1 MNVEVPRLR
10 GMALRAA
17 MLLLCLVIAGA
28 GGAAS
33 DIDARFTVHDL
44 TREHARALAS
54 ASPSARVPA
63 RTAATWCG
71 TPTQADLAPNAVAGS
86 PVHWVYAIPSDG
98 PDRFGSYGS
107 LMQGDAESIDAWWRG
122 QDPLRTP
129 RNDLAPFS
137 CGSQLDLTLFRLTQS
152 SSQLASVDA
161 RFTAITSS
169 LMMRGFGSRH
179 TKYLV
184 YYDGPVEPDIC
195 GQGGSSSSGLGFAVV
210 YVQACPGVPW
220 NTTAAHELLHA
231 LGAVSNGA
239 PNNCPDPDDGH
250 VCDNPY
256 DMMYPF
262 GDETP
267 ITGLALDSGRDD
279 YYGHS
284 GAWFDTQDSPWL
296 VQLDRQVPFALTVS
310 GSGSVTADVPG
321 LRCSQTCTTTWSAG
335 TALELSATPASRN
348 KTRRLGLELLG
359 TVDLQGGRGD
369 REVGIGGVRPRDLP
383 VDRRCQRPRLGSK
396 LAPRHRL
403 PATVLGARSLPR
415 GGSPVTGSL
424 EGVALQ
430 AVERRV
436 SWQGNLLR
444 TDDERDECPRRLRPP
459 LDGRRLAERVDVAMT

>member
-1 MNVEVPRLR
+1 MVRLA
-10 GMALRAA
+10 ALLVTLA
-17 MLLLCLVIAGA
+17 LCAAGA
-28 GGAAS
+28 SRNAETNE
-33 DIDARFTVHDL
+33 RWLVHDL
-44 TREHARALAS
+44 AREQARMLAS
-54 ASPSARVPA
+54 SSSSARVPA

-71 TPTQADLAPNAVAGS
+71 TPAQADLAPNSVAGS

-98 PDRFGSYGS
+98 PDRFSSYGS

-161 RFTAITSS
+161 RFNAITSS

-184 YYDGPVEPDIC
+184 YYDGPVEPEIC

-231 LGAVSNGA
+231 LGAVSSSA
-239 PNNCPDPDDGH
+239 PNNCPEPDDGH
-250 VCDNPY
+250 TCDSPY
-256 DMMYPF
+256 DLMFPF

-267 ITGLALDSGRDD
+267 ITGLTLDSGRDD
-279 YYGHS
+279 YYGHA

-321 LRCSQTCTTTWSAG
+321 LRCSQSCTTTWSAG
-335 TALELSATPASRN
+335 TALELSATPTAGTKLVSWGTSCSGRSTC
-348 KTRRLGLELLG
+348 KVVVEPGRSVSAVFAPATYRLTVAVSGRG
-359 TVDLQGGRGD
+359 TVRSSRSGIACPTRCSALVPSYEATRLTPAPAKGWRFKQWSGACRGK
-369 REVGIGGVRPRDLP
+369 GVCSVPMTSATSARA
-383 VDRRCQRPRLGSK
+383 VFARR
-396 LAPRHRL
+396 
-403 PATVLGARSLPR
+403 
-415 GGSPVTGSL
+415 
-424 EGVALQ
+424 
-430 AVERRV
+430 
-436 SWQGNLLR
+436 
-444 TDDERDECPRRLRPP
+444 
-459 LDGRRLAERVDVAMT
+459 

>member
-1 MNVEVPRLR
+1 MNGEVPRLR
-10 GMALRAA
+10 GMALRVA
-17 MLLLCLVIAGA
+17 MLLLCLAVGGA

-33 DIDARFTVHDL
+33 EIDARFSVHDL
-44 TREHARALAS
+44 TREHARTLAS
-54 ASPSARVPA
+54 SSPSARVPA

-98 PDRFGSYGS
+98 PDRFSSYGS

-152 SSQLASVDA
+152 SSQLSSVDA
-161 RFTAITSS
+161 RFNAITSS

-220 NTTAAHELLHA
+220 NTTAAHELVHA
-231 LGAVSNGA
+231 LGAVSSSA
-239 PNNCPDPDDGH
+239 PNNCPEPDDGH
-250 VCDNPY
+250 TCDNPY
-256 DMMYPF
+256 DLMFPF

-267 ITGLALDSGRDD
+267 ITGLTLDSGRDD
-279 YYGHS
+279 YYGHA

-321 LRCSQTCTTTWSAG
+321 LHCSQSCTTTWSAG
-335 TALELSATPASRN
+335 TAIELSATPTAGTKLVNWGASCSGRSTC
-348 KTRRLGLELLG
+348 KVVVEPGRSVSAVFAPAAYRLTVAVSGRG
-359 TVDLQGGRGD
+359 TVRSSRPGIACPTRCSALVPSYETTRLTPAPAKGWRFKQWSGACRGK
-369 REVGIGGVRPRDLP
+369 GVCSVPMTSATSARA
-383 VDRRCQRPRLGSK
+383 VFVRR
-396 LAPRHRL
+396 
-403 PATVLGARSLPR
+403 
-415 GGSPVTGSL
+415 
-424 EGVALQ
+424 
-430 AVERRV
+430 
-436 SWQGNLLR
+436 
-444 TDDERDECPRRLRPP
+444 
-459 LDGRRLAERVDVAMT
+459 

>member
-1 MNVEVPRLR
+1 MNGEVPRLR
-10 GMALRAA
+10 GMALRVA
-17 MLLLCLVIAGA
+17 MLLLCLAVGGA

-33 DIDARFTVHDL
+33 EIDTRFTVHDL
-44 TREHARALAS
+44 TREHARTLAS
-54 ASPSARVPA
+54 SSPSARVPA

-98 PDRFGSYGS
+98 PDRFSSYGS

-152 SSQLASVDA
+152 SSQLSSVDA
-161 RFTAITSS
+161 RFNAITSS

-220 NTTAAHELLHA
+220 NTTAAHELVHA
-231 LGAVSNGA
+231 LGAVSSSA
-239 PNNCPDPDDGH
+239 PNNCPEPDDGH
-250 VCDNPY
+250 TCDNPY
-256 DMMYPF
+256 DLMFPF

-279 YYGHS
+279 YYGHA

-321 LRCSQTCTTTWSAG
+321 LHCSQSCTTTWSAG
-335 TALELSATPASRN
+335 TAIELSATPTAGTKLVSWGASCSGRSTC
-348 KTRRLGLELLG
+348 KVVVEPGRSVSAVFAPATYRL
-359 TVDLQGGRGD
+359 TVAVSGRGSV
-369 REVGIGGVRPRDLP
+369 RSSRPGIACPTRCSALVPSYETTRLTPAPAKGWRFKQWSGACRGKGVCSVPMTSATSARA
-383 VDRRCQRPRLGSK
+383 VFVRR
-396 LAPRHRL
+396 
-403 PATVLGARSLPR
+403 
-415 GGSPVTGSL
+415 
-424 EGVALQ
+424 
-430 AVERRV
+430 
-436 SWQGNLLR
+436 
-444 TDDERDECPRRLRPP
+444 
-459 LDGRRLAERVDVAMT
+459 

>member
-1 MNVEVPRLR
+1 
-10 GMALRAA
+10 MALAA
-17 MLLLCLVIAGA
+17 MVLCAAGRR
-28 GGAAS
+28 GRRR
-33 DIDARFTVHDL
+33 ARRDERWVVHDL
-44 TREHARALAS
+44 TREHARTLAS
-54 ASPSARVPA
+54 SSPSARVPA

-98 PDRFGSYGS
+98 PDRFSSYGS

-152 SSQLASVDA
+152 SSQLSSVDA
-161 RFTAITSS
+161 RFNAITSS

-231 LGAVSNGA
+231 LGAVSSSA
-239 PNNCPDPDDGH
+239 PNNCPEPDDGH
-250 VCDNPY
+250 TCDNPY
-256 DMMYPF
+256 DLMFPF

-267 ITGLALDSGRDD
+267 ITGLTLDSGRDD
-279 YYGHS
+279 YYGHA

-321 LRCSQTCTTTWSAG
+321 LHCSQSCTTTWSAG
-335 TALELSATPASRN
+335 TAIELSATPTAGTKLVNWGASCSGRSTC
-348 KTRRLGLELLG
+348 KVVVEPGRSVSAVFAPATYRLTVAVSGRG
-359 TVDLQGGRGD
+359 TVRSSRPGIACPPRCSALVPSYETTRLTPAPAKGWRFKQWSGACRGK
-369 REVGIGGVRPRDLP
+369 GVCSVPMTSATSARA
-383 VDRRCQRPRLGSK
+383 VFVRR
-396 LAPRHRL
+396 
-403 PATVLGARSLPR
+403 
-415 GGSPVTGSL
+415 
-424 EGVALQ
+424 
-430 AVERRV
+430 
-436 SWQGNLLR
+436 
-444 TDDERDECPRRLRPP
+444 
-459 LDGRRLAERVDVAMT
+459 